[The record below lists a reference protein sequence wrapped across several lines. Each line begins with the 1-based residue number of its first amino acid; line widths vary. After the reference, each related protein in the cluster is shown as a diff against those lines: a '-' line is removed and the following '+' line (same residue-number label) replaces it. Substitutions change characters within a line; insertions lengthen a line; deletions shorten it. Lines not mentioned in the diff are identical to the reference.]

1 MSERPRLPHVPGA
14 WLVGLAIAGGA
25 MVAGLSYE
33 QSRRLILAAQSE
45 GEVALAKGLA
55 VGLADPLVTQDYGG
69 MEARLEQAMADSTI
83 ASALV
88 IDPEGRVLV
97 HLQRRRPT
105 EPTELLFQPRRISPP
120 RAASAATPASARW
133 NDRWMAIEA
142 GAPVGWLRLRIW
154 SRRTDAVLNLLAR
167 QYLLLAVLAAALFGG
182 LLLLGAQQLRRQSQL
197 REQRVQAE
205 REELDRS
212 AHTDPLTGVWN
223 RRGVERELQRLLGSP
238 ERRRSDRLAICMIDL
253 DDFKPVNDA
262 YGHAVGDQLLLAVA
276 RRMRAFLREDDLFG
290 RLGGDE
296 FIAVLRGC
304 GEEELARRLAGRII
318 HALRSP
324 FVFDQMQIRIGASI
338 GIALDSH
345 GVSEP
350 MHALLQRADQAMY
363 AAKHEGKGHV
373 IVSLG

>member
-25 MVAGLSYE
+25 MVAGLSHE

-120 RAASAATPASARW
+120 RAASAATPSSARW

-154 SRRTDAVLNLLAR
+154 SRRTDAVLNLL
-167 QYLLLAVLAAALFGG
+167 
-182 LLLLGAQQLRRQSQL
+182 LLGAQPLRRQSQL

-238 ERRRSDRLAICMIDL
+238 QALLHSRRLPVAGRSEPRHACRRAEAGAARLRWIPSADSACV
-253 DDFKPVNDA
+253 PVPA
-262 YGHAVGDQLLLAVA
+262 SPPAWAVA
-276 RRMRAFLREDDLFG
+276 IPGPLWSAW
-290 RLGGDE
+290 
-296 FIAVLRGC
+296 
-304 GEEELARRLAGRII
+304 
-318 HALRSP
+318 P
-324 FVFDQMQIRIGASI
+324 
-338 GIALDSH
+338 
-345 GVSEP
+345 
-350 MHALLQRADQAMY
+350 
-363 AAKHEGKGHV
+363 
-373 IVSLG
+373 